1 MEKPDYLIL
10 AEWMG
15 ESESLEELTDKCRR
29 IIESNASLAG
39 ILHNAALRGE
49 VRESIVKKLD

>member
-15 ESESLEELTDKCRR
+15 ESESLEELTDKCHR
-29 IIESNASLAG
+29 IIDSNAKIEE
-39 ILHNAALRGE
+39 ILHNAALQGE
-49 VRESIVKKLD
+49 IRESIVKLV